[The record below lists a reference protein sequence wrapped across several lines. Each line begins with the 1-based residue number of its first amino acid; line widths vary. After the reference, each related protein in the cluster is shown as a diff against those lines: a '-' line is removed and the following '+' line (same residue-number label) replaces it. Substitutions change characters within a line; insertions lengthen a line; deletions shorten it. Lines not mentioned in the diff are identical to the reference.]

1 MIWEKHC
8 PYCLQ
13 INKRVM
19 RKRVLN
25 KKGLTLIEIII
36 SLLLVGIVA
45 AVVGMSSVHM
55 VKSFL
60 FSEKNVDTLLKGQ
73 IAIARMQKELNNL
86 KKVSA
91 SPVNSITF
99 SSYRDDATRTISLS
113 GNDLLL
119 VTNGDA
125 DKLTDQVSSFSLAYY
140 DNFSS
145 SAGTTF
151 LATTKII
158 EITLQLTGA
167 DNVTSEFKARIT
179 PSFDTSIAA
188 P

>member
-1 MIWEKHC
+1 MI
-8 PYCLQ
+8 
-13 INKRVM
+13 
-19 RKRVLN
+19 KRVLN
-25 KKGLTLIEIII
+25 KKGFTLIEIII
-36 SLLLVGIVA
+36 SLVLIGIVA

-55 VKSFL
+55 VRSFL

-91 SPVNSITF
+91 SSVNSITF
-99 SSYRDDATRTISLS
+99 SSYRDDATRTISCLS

-119 VTNGDA
+119 DT

-145 SAGTTF
+145 TAGTTF

-158 EITLQLTGA
+158 EITLRLTGA

>member
-1 MIWEKHC
+1 M
-8 PYCLQ
+8 
-13 INKRVM
+13 VM
-19 RKRVLN
+19 CTKILN
-25 KKGLTLIEIII
+25 NKGLTLIEIII
-36 SLLLVGIVA
+36 SLVLVGIVA

-73 IAIARMQKELNNL
+73 IAIARMQKELNNI

-91 SPVNSITF
+91 SSVNSITF
-99 SSYRDDATRTISLS
+99 SSYRDVATHTISLG

-119 VTNGDA
+119 DT
-125 DKLTDQVSSFSLAYY
+125 DKLTDQVSSFSMVYY
-140 DNFSS
+140 DNYG
-145 SAGTTF
+145 SAASTEF

-158 EITLQLTGA
+158 EITLKLTGA
-167 DNVTSEFKARIT
+167 DNVTSEFKARSM
-179 PSFDTSIAA
+179 PSFDTSLIA

>member
-1 MIWEKHC
+1 MCK
-8 PYCLQ
+8 
-13 INKRVM
+13 K
-19 RKRVLN
+19 VLN

-36 SLLLVGIVA
+36 SLVLIGIVA

-60 FSEKNVDTLLKGQ
+60 FSGKNVDTLLKGQ
-73 IAIARMQKELNNL
+73 IAIARMQKELNNI
-86 KKVSA
+86 KQVSA
-91 SPVNSITF
+91 SPANSITF
-99 SSYRDDATRTISLS
+99 SSYRDLSIRTISTN
-113 GNDLLL
+113 GNDLFLD
-119 VTNGDA
+119 T
-125 DKLTDQVSSFSLAYY
+125 DKLTDQVSSFSLVYY
-140 DNFSS
+140 DDFSS

-158 EITLQLTGA
+158 EITLKLTGA

-179 PSFDTSIAA
+179 PSFDTSIAT

>member
-1 MIWEKHC
+1 M
-8 PYCLQ
+8 
-13 INKRVM
+13 NK
-19 RKRVLN
+19 KILN

-36 SLLLVGIVA
+36 SLVLVGIVA

-73 IAIARMQKELNNL
+73 IAVARMEKELNNL

-91 SPVNSITF
+91 SSVNSITF
-99 SSYRDDATRTISLS
+99 SSYRDAATRTISSS

-119 VTNGDA
+119 DA
-125 DKLTDQVSSFSLAYY
+125 DKLTDQVSSFTMAYY
-140 DNFSS
+140 DNHNST
-145 SAGTTF
+145 ANTTF

-158 EITLQLTGA
+158 EITLRLTGA

-179 PSFDTSIAA
+179 PSFDTSITT